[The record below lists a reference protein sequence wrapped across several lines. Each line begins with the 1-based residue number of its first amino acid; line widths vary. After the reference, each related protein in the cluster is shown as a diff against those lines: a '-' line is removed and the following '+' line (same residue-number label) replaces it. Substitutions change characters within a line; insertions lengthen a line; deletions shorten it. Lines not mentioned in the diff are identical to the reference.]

1 MSIPVFVG
9 SAFVAGY
16 PEGGGAFWVPLQWLL
31 GLRAHGID
39 AWWLECL
46 WTQGDP
52 ARDRARIAAFLRAT
66 ARLGVGDRV
75 ALLYLP
81 EGGRDDPPRRVE
93 HLGLEAAGL
102 EARAR
107 DGVLLN
113 LAHGVTPP
121 LRAGFARTALFDI
134 DPGPFQIW
142 ARQVDLGVGR
152 HDVHLTLGWNLGAAD
167 CPVALGG
174 VRWERLWPAVH
185 LEAWPDRAAEG
196 AGGRWTTVTQWWN
209 EQAAWDGDDC
219 YDCSKRSGFLN
230 VLELPARTGL
240 PLELAVNLHPGERED
255 RALLLRHGWRLADP
269 ARVAGSP
276 EDFRRYVQG
285 SRGELSAAKPA
296 YVKARSGWL
305 SDRTVAYLASGRPC
319 VVEDT
324 GAGRH
329 LPASPGLRF
338 WRDLDEAV
346 EALREVERDLPR
358 AARAARELAEEVFS
372 TRAQVPRLLAALGL

>member
-1 MSIPVFVG
+1 MSVPIFVG

-31 GLRAHGID
+31 GLLAHGLD

-46 WTQGDP
+46 WTQGN
-52 ARDRARIAAFLRAT
+52 ATRDRACIEAFLQAT
-66 ARLGVGDRV
+66 VRLGVGDRV

-81 EGGRDDPPRRVE
+81 EGSRDDPPRRIE
-93 HLGLEAAGL
+93 HLGLDADGL
-102 EARAR
+102 AARAR
-107 DGVLLN
+107 EGVLLN

-121 LRAGFARTALFDI
+121 LRAGFARTALFDV

-167 CPVALGG
+167 SPLSLEGVA
-174 VRWERLWPAVH
+174 WEPLWPAVH
-185 LEAWPDRAAEG
+185 LEAWPDVAA
-196 AGGRWTTVTQWWN
+196 AGVGTRWTTVTQWWN
-209 EQAAWDGDDC
+209 EHAAWDGDDC
-219 YDCSKRSGFLN
+219 YDCSKRTGFLR
-230 VLELPARTGL
+230 VLELPGRTGL
-240 PLELAVNLHPGERED
+240 PLELAVNLHPGEVED
-255 RALLLRHGWRLADP
+255 RALLLRHGWHLADP

-276 EDFRRYVQG
+276 EAFRRYLQA

-324 GAGRH
+324 GAARH

-338 WRDLDEAV
+338 WSDLDEAAD
-346 EALREVERDLPR
+346 ALRVMEGDLPR
-358 AARAARELAEEVFS
+358 AARAARRLAEEVFS
-372 TRAQVPRLLAALGL
+372 TRAQLPRLLAALGL